1 MTKSFMT
8 RLRNER
14 GIAMTTVLFVGA
26 ALTAI
31 TSVASL
37 SVIKEFGAGSD
48 DRKAA
53 DALAYAEA
61 GIDRSIQYIRGQNW
75 GVLKT
80 AGCEKP
86 ALSETST
93 PPLPSGTVG
102 NGTFTATMRVF
113 NPSGTTT
120 ATRYADGNPL
130 GAACAARPAT
140 AKDPLFVVIKSIGEH
155 PKAKRTVEQVVKIQS
170 KGLPIGLFARSID
183 VGGTPN
189 VYNVSMVSETQI
201 TGREKLVFQGCDP
214 YYTLEQ
220 FYPDAPGL
228 TTTQCGAF
236 IPSAAHAVSGIALK
250 QNGSNPEFG
259 GNPLN
264 CTANSNPGASGD
276 ARYQSIWDGDGTATS
291 GAFSGT
297 CTAWGNGPGTSKFT
311 EADKVRVSP
320 QPELTPQDYEM
331 IKQRAKEVGIY
342 CSIGATTTCTRMGQ
356 SISAASVWND
366 TDIAPLYAAGTNNI
380 LAYFEFTTG
389 TATTNEIKWKAA
401 AWPCNSVDPALTKSA
416 VIVVRNGGMSVQ
428 NGAQI
433 NGALIMD
440 GDFKYNGSVEFL
452 GSIISKSIINASGGM
467 TFSLNSCWVE
477 NMPWLFT
484 NATPTQW
491 SEIDR

>member
-1 MTKSFMT
+1 MTKSLMR

-14 GIAMTTVLFVGA
+14 GIAMMTVLFVGA

-61 GIDRSIQYIRGQNW
+61 GVDRSIQYLRGQQW

-86 ALSETST
+86 ALSATST

-102 NGTFTATMRVF
+102 NGTFTTTMRVF
-113 NPSGTTT
+113 NPAGTTT

-130 GAACAARPAT
+130 GVACAARPAS
-140 AKDPLFVVIKSIGEH
+140 AKDPLYVVIKSIGSH
-155 PKAKRTVEQVVKIQS
+155 PASTRVVEQVVKIQS
-170 KGLPIGLFARSID
+170 RGLPVGLFAKSID
-183 VGGTPN
+183 VGGTPEI
-189 VYNVSMVSETQI
+189 YNLSMVSETQI
-201 TGREKLVFQGCDP
+201 WGREKLVFQGCDP

-220 FYPDAPGL
+220 FYPDKPGL
-228 TTTQCGAF
+228 TTTQCGAHV
-236 IPSAAHAVSGIALK
+236 PSAAHAVSGIALK
-250 QNGSNPEFG
+250 QNGSNLEFG
-259 GNPLN
+259 SNPLN
-264 CTANSNPGASGD
+264 CTANTASGD
-276 ARYQSIWDGDGTATS
+276 TGYQSIWDGDGTASS
-291 GAFSGT
+291 GAFTGT
-297 CTAWGNGPGTSKFT
+297 CPGWGNGPGTSKFSHT
-311 EADKVRVSP
+311 DMVRVSP
-320 QPELTPQDYEM
+320 QPELTPEDYQA

-342 CSIGATTTCTRMGQ
+342 CSIGVTTTCTRMGQ
-356 SISAASVWND
+356 TITGYDRNSVWDDN
-366 TDIAPLYAAGTNNI
+366 DIAPLYASGTNNI

-389 TATTNEIKWKAA
+389 TAATNEVKWHAT
-401 AWPCNSVDPALTKSA
+401 AWPCNPVDPALTKSA

-428 NGAQI
+428 NGAKI
-433 NGALIMD
+433 NGALILD
-440 GDFKYNGSVEFL
+440 GDFKYNGTVEFL
-452 GSIISKSIINASGGM
+452 GSIISKGTINATGGM

-477 NMPWLFT
+477 NMPWIFT

>member
-1 MTKSFMT
+1 MNKTFMT

-61 GIDRSIQYIRGQNW
+61 GIDRSIQYIRGQTW

-86 ALSETST
+86 ELSATST

-113 NPSGTTT
+113 NPAGTTT
-120 ATRYADGNPL
+120 ATRYADGNPS
-130 GAACAARPAT
+130 GVACSARPDS
-140 AKDPLFVVIKSIGEH
+140 AKDPLYVVIKSEGSH
-155 PKAKRTVEQVVKIQS
+155 PAAKRVVEQVVKIQS
-170 KGLPIGLFARSID
+170 RGLPIGLFARSID

-214 YYTLEQ
+214 YYTIEQ
-220 FYPDAPGL
+220 FYPASPGL
-228 TTTQCGAF
+228 TTTQCGDHV
-236 IPSAAHAVSGIALK
+236 PSAAHAVSGIALK

-259 GNPLN
+259 SSPIN
-264 CTANSNPGASGD
+264 CTANNNPGATGD
-276 ARYQSIWDGDGTATS
+276 ARYQSIWDGDGTASS

-297 CTAWGNGPGTSKFT
+297 CGTWGNGPGTSKFT
-311 EADKVRVSP
+311 DEDKVRVSP
-320 QPELTPQDYEM
+320 QPELTPEDYEM

-342 CSIGATTTCTRMGQ
+342 CSIGATSTCTRMGQ
-356 SISAASVWND
+356 SISAPSVWND
-366 TDIAPLYAAGTNNI
+366 TDVAPLYTAGTNNI

-389 TATTNEIKWKAA
+389 TALSNEIKWKAA

-416 VIVVRNGGMSVQ
+416 VIVVKNGGMSVQ

-467 TFSLNSCWVE
+467 TFSLNSCWVQ
-477 NMPWLFT
+477 NMPWLFS